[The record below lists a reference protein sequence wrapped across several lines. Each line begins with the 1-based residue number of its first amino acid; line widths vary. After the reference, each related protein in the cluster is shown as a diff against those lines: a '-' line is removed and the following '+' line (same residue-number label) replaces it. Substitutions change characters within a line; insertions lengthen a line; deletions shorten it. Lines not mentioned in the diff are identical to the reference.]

1 MVFPIVDSILETIPA
16 KNILNL
22 DRNET
27 FLLNRLYV
35 KDKVHFNFNE
45 VKLFTEIICN
55 KINNTKIRA

>member
-1 MVFPIVDSILETIPA
+1 MVFPIVDSILVTIPA

-27 FLLNRLYV
+27 FLLDRFYV

-55 KINNTKIRA
+55 KINNTKIQA